1 MSNCKN
7 CDKPIEVK
15 EGRRPREFCD
25 NNQKCRNEFYR
36 KNKKDKKFVTVPIE
50 QYNTMKTKLSEID
63 FIDMDRVKE
72 ILNKYGD
79 NTMKQA
85 KQKMAEF
92 GSKVQD
98 LNKAT
103 GELKPPEQPATNY
116 TVNTKVPKTL
126 EELKGL
132 CPIELKGFDRS
143 EWISKERIKYSI

>member
-50 QYNTMKTKLSEID
+50 QYNTMKTKLSEIELMD
-63 FIDMDRVKE
+63 IDKAKE
-72 ILNKYGD
+72 LLGKYGSD
-79 NTMKQA
+79 TMKQA
-85 KQKMAEF
+85 EQKMAEF
-92 GSKVQD
+92 GSKVKD

-103 GELKPPEQPATNY
+103 GELKPPEQPTTNY
-116 TVNTKVPKTL
+116 TVNTKVKETDPKEGTMAFFN
-126 EELKGL
+126 KYG
-132 CPIELKGFDRS
+132 CMYYS
-143 EWISKERIKYSI
+143 EIKK